1 MLIVMNM
8 DTSLFETAEED
19 SQMFIL
25 SVTSVFVYNLM

>member
-1 MLIVMNM
+1 MLLVMNM
-8 DTSLFETAEED
+8 DTSLFETAEEH